1 MHSGIGVFRNDKC
14 DAVHLNQA
22 QCDND
27 KITANQKTMFS
38 DRIIKKLFKLFK
50 LLTEF
55 TSLSKTFK
63 GLGSERFFYIFE
75 RSK

>member
-38 DRIIKKLFKLFK
+38 DRIIKKLFKL
-50 LLTEF
+50 LTEF

-63 GLGSERFFYIFE
+63 SLGSVRFFNIFE